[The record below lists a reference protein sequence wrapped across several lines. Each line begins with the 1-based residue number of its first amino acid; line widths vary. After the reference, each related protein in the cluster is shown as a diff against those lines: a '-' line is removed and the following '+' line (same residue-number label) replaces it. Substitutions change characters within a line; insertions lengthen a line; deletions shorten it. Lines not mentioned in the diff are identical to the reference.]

1 MGLIISNAVGGASRT
16 AAPVVRGLTAPT
28 DSSGGDGGSA
38 VGTVVR
44 GLLKPLEIIDTP
56 RRAVISGLRELV
68 DAVDSNPETQASF
81 SDFREQAGDPT
92 YGFGT
97 AFADPTGNKWIDRAI
112 GFAGDVALDPL
123 TYLTLGAGKFAGMAG
138 RAAAGTDLLKA
149 ATAVGR
155 VDEARPLIRAVGQ
168 RGVTGLT
175 RQQRELYDELIR
187 YGRIGT
193 GGEGSQIGQAG
204 LRLNVPFTSRQSGA
218 IPGTRRVAEA
228 IGGNLAGV
236 RQAAAGTRAGAAI
249 RGRLAPEQLRPLY
262 DNLATGGGNED
273 VLQQLAVA
281 SSRRGEEAARR
292 AVEGQLLP
300 QADEIAKEGKREGLS
315 GQELTRRLENR
326 ASVNPEGADGRAA
339 TFLNENFALVEDAAD
354 GSRANYAPWMRTDE
368 GRQLGRDV
376 DDLGATIGVV
386 DELAPEGIVLRR
398 EAFRPGQTLERNG
411 VTYVL
416 PEQVTVDVVNDAM
429 RTLYP
434 ELGGAN
440 FLIDD
445 GYELLNR
452 WTRAAAA
459 QRGIQAFADSLVQ
472 FGIASPREA
481 RTLALQFA
489 EGARAG
495 SVDSAARQAPE
506 ILAARQADLDAAN
519 AGVRSARAEVT
530 ERVGEQ
536 VARGEGAVQQ
546 LRTRSA
552 SAARAAEKRVADIEA
567 EVARIDAQIARLQ
580 GRASGQVAS
589 QQERLGSRRARL
601 LAERASIEADL
612 DAATDEL
619 VLNILREGPPPSGG
633 RDAQGRLTR
642 FVAKSRED
650 LMQDLARR
658 RAPQRRIDRAN
669 ARLAENEDRLLEVFL
684 REGQVRPS
692 QGLQDDI
699 ARLQGERVA
708 VGSVPPQG
716 SWRATQTASWDLRD
730 KSVVAQEFDA
740 LPDDQVVVLYHGTTP
755 ENAESL
761 IASGRVEPVVR
772 GDLPTREEGVLYLAP
787 TAADARRYG
796 DSVVEVAVRK
806 GDVRPSV
813 EAGDVSA
820 GRALLNS
827 FDGAVIGRETTPVS
841 VRVADDAE
849 LGLRE
854 SAERLAAQA
863 DARQA
868 ETDLIRSRD
877 RDALLQNPRTGPAVR
892 RQRAAEARA
901 TSVRKSVREAQQE
914 GFLSDFDPATA
925 ELSLRQ
931 NLDAAAANFG
941 PGARQFRGEAEALLD
956 GTTRKNASAVEKR
969 LAKLTEDAR
978 RPDALPEVV
987 AAHRTLV
994 DAYRIEAAIAAEGGQ
1009 ARNFAQFWD
1018 VGKRPSDP
1026 AARAAILDTLQQGW
1040 RDIERT
1046 GVVVPEQVYRMRQ
1059 RLVALND
1066 PKEWNGFLRVW
1077 EQYTRLFKA
1086 YVTASP
1092 RFHVRNAMSAT
1103 FMNYSDGVTNAQMAR
1118 GIRIWN
1124 KYAKQGLDSLDDTER
1139 RVIDAVLASGAGQ
1152 YDTVELGVRAP
1163 RGTGWSRKVGRNVE
1177 GAVRAGPAL
1186 ATIEAGGSF
1195 DEALAR
1201 VTRLHFNY
1209 SDMSSADRVARQVF
1223 PFWTFMSR
1231 NLPLQFTQIWSKP
1244 RSYQRFNAIIR
1255 NIRTDDEEQGVV
1267 PGYFTEGGG
1276 FRLPVNIPGVGQWA
1290 RPDLGFSRLDEDVD
1304 RLSDPVR
1311 FLADANPLIKAAVEN
1326 FAGKQLYKDIPLDD
1340 ESFVPVEGWQKAL
1353 IPLLLATGQAEQGPN
1368 GAVITPKTEYLLDQ
1382 LAPQGGL
1389 LNRYAGEGSRNEGDR
1404 VRNLLSFTGLPAA
1417 LSLGGYVRELTPDK
1431 QAGELYRRRIE
1442 QREALDR
1449 LRAIA
1454 QAS

>member
-1 MGLIISNAVGGASRT
+1 MGAFANNLLDAIGQNSGSVT
-16 AAPVVRGLTAPT
+16 RGLTAPAFRASVGAGGT
-28 DSSGGDGGSA
+28 DAGSGGSA

-56 RRAVISGLRELV
+56 RRAIISGIRELR
-68 DAVDSNPETQASF
+68 DATDNNPDTQASF
-81 SDFREQAGDPT
+81 SDFFDQAGDPT

-97 AFADPTGNKWIDRAI
+97 AFPDPTGNKWVDRLI
-112 GFAGDVALDPL
+112 GFAGDVAFDPL
-123 TYLTLGAGKFAGMAG
+123 TYLTLGAGRFAGMAG
-138 RAAAGTDLLKA
+138 RAAASTDLFRA
-149 ATAVGR
+149 ANALGR
-155 VDEARPLIRAVGQ
+155 VEEARPLIRSLGQ

-175 RQQRELYDELIR
+175 GQQRELYDELIR
-187 YGRIGT
+187 LGRIGT

-204 LRLNVPFTSRQSGA
+204 LRLSLPFSSRQSGA

-236 RQAAAGTRAGAAI
+236 RQAAANTRTGARVRA
-249 RGRLAPEQLRPLY
+249 RVTPEQLRPLY
-262 DNLATGGGNED
+262 DNLATGSGSDD

-300 QADEIAKEGKREGLS
+300 QADQIAKEGKREGLS

-326 ASVNPEGADGRAA
+326 SSVNVDGADGKAA
-339 TFLNENFALVEDAAD
+339 AFLNENFALIEDAAD

-376 DDLGATIGVV
+376 DDLNATIGVV
-386 DELAPEGIVLRR
+386 DELSPEGIVLRR
-398 EAFRPGQTLERNG
+398 EAFRPGQVLERNG

-416 PEQVTVDVVNDAM
+416 PEQVTIDVVNDAM
-429 RTLYP
+429 KTLYP

-445 GYELLNR
+445 GYDLLDR
-452 WTRAAAA
+452 WSRAAAA
-459 QRGIQAFADSLVQ
+459 QSGIREFAQ
-472 FGIASPREA
+472 GMMRFGIAASRDA
-481 RTLALQFA
+481 RTRAGEVA
-489 EGARAG
+489 EGFLEGAER
-495 SVDSAARQAPE
+495 SAARQGPE
-506 ILAARQADLDAAN
+506 ILASRQADLDAAN
-519 AGVRSARAEVT
+519 AGVRAARAEVT
-530 ERVGEQ
+530 GRVGEQ

-567 EVARIDAQIARLQ
+567 EVARIDSQIARLQ

-589 QQERLGSRRARL
+589 QRARLDSQRARL

-612 DAATDEL
+612 NAATDEL

-633 RDAQGRLTR
+633 RDAQGKLTR

-669 ARLAENEDRLLEVFL
+669 TRLAENEDRLLEVFL

-699 ARLQGERVA
+699 ARLQGERAVA
-708 VGSVPPQG
+708 ASVDPAADP
-716 SWRATQTASWDLRD
+716 A
-730 KSVVAQEFDA
+730 VVA
-740 LPDDQVVVLYHGTTP
+740 
-755 ENAESL
+755 
-761 IASGRVEPVVR
+761 
-772 GDLPTREEGVLYLAP
+772 
-787 TAADARRYG
+787 ARQQ
-796 DSVVEVAVRK
+796 
-806 GDVRPSV
+806 
-813 EAGDVSA
+813 
-820 GRALLNS
+820 
-827 FDGAVIGRETTPVS
+827 
-841 VRVADDAE
+841 ADD
-849 LGLRE
+849 
-854 SAERLAAQA
+854 LAAQA
-863 DARQA
+863 DERAAQ
-868 ETDLIRSRD
+868 TDLIRSRNQQ
-877 RDALLQNPRTGPAVR
+877 ALADNPRTGPAVR

-931 NLDAAAANFG
+931 NLDAATANFG

-969 LAKLTEDAR
+969 LARLTQEAR
-978 RPDALPEVV
+978 ADGALPEVV

-994 DAYRIEAAIAAEGGQ
+994 AAYRIEAQIAAEGGK

-1018 VGKRPSDP
+1018 VGKRPSSP
-1026 AARAAILDTLQQGW
+1026 EARAAILDALQQGW

-1046 GVVVPEQVYRMRQ
+1046 GVVVPDQVYRMRE

-1066 PKEWNGFLRVW
+1066 PKEWNGFLRTW
-1077 EQYTRLFKA
+1077 EKYTRLFKA

-1118 GIRIWN
+1118 GIVIWK
-1124 KYAKQGLDSLDDTER
+1124 KYAKDGLESLDDVER
-1139 RVIDAVLASGAGQ
+1139 RVIDVVLASGAGQ
-1152 YDTVELGVRAP
+1152 YDTVEIGIGAP
-1163 RGTGWSRKVGRNVE
+1163 PLTGWSRKVGRNVE

-1201 VTRLHFNY
+1201 VIRLHFNY

-1231 NLPLQFTQIWSKP
+1231 NLPLQFSQMWTKP
-1244 RSYQRFNAIIR
+1244 RSYQRFNALIR
-1255 NIRTDDEEQGVV
+1255 AIRTDEDEQGVV

-1276 FRLPVNIPGVGQWA
+1276 FRLPGLLATAAGGADWA
-1290 RPDLGFSRLDEDVD
+1290 RPDLGFSRVDEDVE
-1304 RLSDPVR
+1304 RLSDPIR

-1353 IPLLLATGQAEQGPN
+1353 IPLLLATGQAERGPN
-1368 GAVITPKTEYLLDQ
+1368 GVVITPKTEYLLDQ

-1389 LNRYAGEGSRNEGDR
+1389 LNRYAGEGSRNEGDAL
-1404 VRNLLSFTGLPAA
+1404 RNLYSFTGIPAL
-1417 LSLGGYVRELTPDK
+1417 LSLGGYTRELTPDK

>member
-1 MGLIISNAVGGASRT
+1 MGLIISNAVGGASRAT
-16 AAPVVRGLTAPT
+16 APVVRGLVRPT
-28 DSSGGDGGSA
+28 ESQGEGGSA

-56 RRAVISGLRELV
+56 RRAIISGVREFV
-68 DAVDSNPETQASF
+68 DAVDSNPDTQASF

-97 AFADPTGNKWIDRAI
+97 AFADPTGSSWLNRAI

-123 TYLTLGAGKFAGMAG
+123 TYVTLGAGRFAGMAG
-138 RAAAGTDLLKA
+138 RAALSTDLLKA
-149 ATAVGR
+149 AQAADR
-155 VDEARPLIRAVGQ
+155 VDDARPLIRAVGQ
-168 RGVTGLT
+168 RGVTGLDRT
-175 RQQRELYDELIR
+175 QRDLVNDLLR
-187 YGRIGT
+187 VGREAGAEV
-193 GGEGSQIGQAG
+193 GEGVGQAG
-204 LRLNVPFTSRQSGA
+204 LRLSLPFSSRQTGA

-236 RQAAAGTRAGAAI
+236 RQAAANTRTGARVRA
-249 RGRLAPEQLRPLY
+249 RVTPEQLRPLY
-262 DNLATGGGNED
+262 DNLATGGGSDD

-292 AVEGQLLP
+292 GVESQLLP

-326 ASVNPEGADGRAA
+326 PPNDAQGNPVYVGGAGGKAAKFLDDNFGLIEDVADGPR
-339 TFLNENFALVEDAAD
+339 
-354 GSRANYAPWMRTDE
+354 GNYAPWMRTDE

-376 DDLGATIGVV
+376 DDLNATIGVV
-386 DELAPEGIVLRR
+386 DELSPEGIVLRR

-429 RTLYP
+429 KTLYP

-440 FLIDD
+440 FLVDD
-445 GYELLNR
+445 GYELLER
-452 WTRAAAA
+452 WSRAAAA
-459 QRGIQAFADSLVQ
+459 ESGRQEFAQGLMR
-472 FGIASPREA
+472 FGIAAPRDA
-481 RTLALQFA
+481 RTRAGEVSQGFL
-489 EGARAG
+489 EGAER
-495 SVDSAARQAPE
+495 SAARQGPE
-506 ILAARQADLDAAN
+506 ILASRQADLDAAN
-519 AGVRSARAEVT
+519 AGVRAARAEVT
-530 ERVGEQ
+530 GRVGEQ

-589 QQERLGSRRARL
+589 QQARLDSQRARL

-612 DAATDEL
+612 NAATDEL

-692 QGLQDDI
+692 QGLQDDL
-699 ARLQGERVA
+699 ARLQGERAVA
-708 VGSVPPQG
+708 ASVDPAADP
-716 SWRATQTASWDLRD
+716 A
-730 KSVVAQEFDA
+730 VVA
-740 LPDDQVVVLYHGTTP
+740 
-755 ENAESL
+755 
-761 IASGRVEPVVR
+761 
-772 GDLPTREEGVLYLAP
+772 
-787 TAADARRYG
+787 ARQQ
-796 DSVVEVAVRK
+796 
-806 GDVRPSV
+806 
-813 EAGDVSA
+813 
-820 GRALLNS
+820 
-827 FDGAVIGRETTPVS
+827 
-841 VRVADDAE
+841 ADD
-849 LGLRE
+849 
-854 SAERLAAQA
+854 LAAQA
-863 DARQA
+863 DERAAQ
-868 ETDLIRSRD
+868 TDLIRSRD
-877 RDALLQNPRTGPAVR
+877 RQALADNPRTGPAVR

-931 NLDAAAANFG
+931 NLDAATANFG

-956 GTTRKNASAVEKR
+956 GTTRKNASAVEQR
-969 LAKLTEDAR
+969 LAKLTVDAR
-978 RPDALPEVV
+978 KSDALPEVV
-987 AAHRTLV
+987 AAHRTMV
-994 DAYRIEAAIAAEGGQ
+994 AAYRIEAQIAAEGGK

-1018 VGKRPSDP
+1018 VGKRPSSP
-1026 AARAAILDTLQQGW
+1026 EARAAILDALQQGW

-1046 GVVVPEQVYRMRQ
+1046 GVVVPDQVYRMRE

-1066 PKEWNGFLRVW
+1066 PKEWNGFLRTW
-1077 EQYTRLFKA
+1077 EKYTRLFKA

-1118 GIRIWN
+1118 GIAIWK
-1124 KYAKQGLDSLDDTER
+1124 KYAKDGLESLDDAER
-1139 RVIDAVLASGAGQ
+1139 RVIDVVLASGAGQ
-1152 YDTVELGVRAP
+1152 YDTVEIGIGAP
-1163 RGTGWSRKVGRNVE
+1163 PLTGWSRKVGRNVE

-1231 NLPLQFTQIWSKP
+1231 NLPLQFSQMWTKP
-1244 RSYQRFNAIIR
+1244 RSYQRFNTLIR
-1255 NIRTDDEEQGVV
+1255 AIRTDEDEQGVV

-1276 FRLPVNIPGVGQWA
+1276 FRLPGLLATAAGGAEWA
-1290 RPDLGFSRLDEDVD
+1290 RPDLGFSRVDEDVD
-1304 RLSDPVR
+1304 RMADPIR

-1353 IPLLLATGQAEQGPN
+1353 IPLLLATDQAYRGPN
-1368 GAVITPKTEYLLDQ
+1368 GVVITPKTEYLLDQ

-1389 LNRYAGEGSRNEGDR
+1389 LNRYAGEGSRNEGDAL
-1404 VRNLLSFTGLPAA
+1404 RNLYSFTGIPAL
-1417 LSLGGYVRELTPDK
+1417 LSLGGYTRELTPEK

>member
-1 MGLIISNAVGGASRT
+1 MGAFADNLLRGIGQNSGSVT
-16 AAPVVRGLTAPT
+16 RGLTAPSFRAST
-28 DSSGGDGGSA
+28 GAGGASTGSGGSA

-56 RRAVISGLRELV
+56 RRAVISGVRELV
-68 DAVDSNPETQASF
+68 DAIDSDPTTRASF

-97 AFADPTGNKWIDRAI
+97 AFPDPTGNSWINRAI

-123 TYLTLGAGKFAGMAG
+123 TYLTLGAGRFAGMAG
-138 RAAAGTDLLKA
+138 RAALSTDLLRA
-149 ATAVGR
+149 AQAVDR

-168 RGVTGLT
+168 RGVTGLDRT
-175 RQQRELYDELIR
+175 QRGLVDDLLR
-187 YGRIGT
+187 VGREAGAQV
-193 GGEGSQIGQAG
+193 GEGVGQAG

-262 DNLATGGGNED
+262 DNLATGGGPND
-273 VLQQLAVA
+273 VVQELAVA
-281 SSRRGEEAARR
+281 SARRSEEAARN
-292 AVEGQLLP
+292 ATQSALLRE
-300 QADEIAKEGKREGLS
+300 ADEITREGKREGLS
-315 GQELTRRLENR
+315 ADELTRRLENR
-326 ASVNPEGADGRAA
+326 SSVNPEGADGRAA
-339 TFLNENFALVEDAAD
+339 MFLNENFELIEDAAD
-354 GSRANYAPWMRTDE
+354 GSRANYAPWMRTE
-368 GRQLGRDV
+368 QGRQLGRDV
-376 DDLGATIGVV
+376 DDLNATIGVV

-398 EAFRPGQTLERNG
+398 EAFRPGQVLERNG

-429 RTLYP
+429 KTLYP

-445 GYELLNR
+445 GYDLLNR
-452 WTRAAAA
+452 WARAAAA
-459 QRGIQAFADSLVQ
+459 ERGRREFAAALER
-472 FGIASPREA
+472 FGIAVPRDA
-481 RTLALQFA
+481 RTQALQFA

-495 SVDSAARQAPE
+495 AVGSAARQAPE
-506 ILAARQADLDAAN
+506 IVSARDVALEAAQRASEDSYQQLSERVSEQIDRGRRAAARLGGRAERRMDDIYRRMERQIDALDDRIADTQRRA
-519 AGVRSARAEVT
+519 AGVD
-530 ERVGEQ
+530 
-536 VARGEGAVQQ
+536 GAVSAGSATPQEAGF
-546 LRTRSA
+546 LRSIYEREIRDLEDLKAGVGDPET
-552 SAARAAEKRVADIEA
+552 D
-567 EVARIDAQIARLQ
+567 EVID
-580 GRASGQVAS
+580 G
-589 QQERLGSRRARL
+589 L
-601 LAERASIEADL
+601 LAE
-612 DAATDEL
+612 
-619 VLNILREGPPPSGG
+619 
-633 RDAQGRLTR
+633 
-642 FVAKSRED
+642 SR
-650 LMQDLARR
+650 
-658 RAPQRRIDRAN
+658 
-669 ARLAENEDRLLEVFL
+669 
-684 REGQVRPS
+684 
-692 QGLQDDI
+692 
-699 ARLQGERVA
+699 
-708 VGSVPPQG
+708 
-716 SWRATQTASWDLRD
+716 
-730 KSVVAQEFDA
+730 
-740 LPDDQVVVLYHGTTP
+740 
-755 ENAESL
+755 
-761 IASGRVEPVVR
+761 
-772 GDLPTREEGVLYLAP
+772 
-787 TAADARRYG
+787 
-796 DSVVEVAVRK
+796 
-806 GDVRPSV
+806 
-813 EAGDVSA
+813 
-820 GRALLNS
+820 
-827 FDGAVIGRETTPVS
+827 
-841 VRVADDAE
+841 
-849 LGLRE
+849 
-854 SAERLAAQA
+854 RLAAEA
-863 DARQA
+863 DSLARGA
-868 ETDLIRSRD
+868 DELAGSF
-877 RDALLQNPRTGPAVR
+877 DAVSSGAVVDEVLRENQRTGPAAR
-892 RQRAAEARA
+892 RFDAARRSEQQARESLEAA
-901 TSVRKSVREAQQE
+901 KAE

-931 NLDAAAANFG
+931 NLDAATANFG
-941 PGARQFRGEAEALLD
+941 PGSRQFRGEAEALLD

-969 LAKLTEDAR
+969 LAKLTQDAR

-994 DAYRIEAAIAAEGGQ
+994 DAYRIEAVIAAEGGQ
-1009 ARNFAQFWD
+1009 ARNFAGFWD
-1018 VGKRPSDP
+1018 VGKRPSSP
-1026 AARAAILDTLQQGW
+1026 QARAAILDALQQGW

-1124 KYAKQGLDSLDDTER
+1124 KYAKSGLDSLDDTER

-1201 VTRLHFNY
+1201 VIRLHFNY

-1244 RSYQRFNAIIR
+1244 RSYQRFNAIVR

-1276 FRLPVNIPGVGQWA
+1276 FRLPGLLATAAGAEWA

-1340 ESFVPVEGWQKAL
+1340 ESFVPVEGWQRAL

-1368 GAVITPKTEYLLDQ
+1368 GVVITPKTEYLLDQ

-1389 LNRYAGEGSRNEGDR
+1389 LNRYAGEGSRNEGDAL
-1404 VRNLLSFTGLPAA
+1404 RNLYSFTGLPAL
-1417 LSLGGYVRELTPDK
+1417 LSLGGYTRELTPDK

>member
-1 MGLIISNAVGGASRT
+1 MGAFANNLLKGIGQNPGSVTRGL
-16 AAPVVRGLTAPT
+16 AAPAFRASVGEGGT
-28 DSSGGDGGSA
+28 DSGSGGSA
-38 VGTVVR
+38 IGTVVR

-56 RRAVISGLRELV
+56 RRAIISGARELV
-68 DAVDSNPETQASF
+68 DAIDGNPETQASF

-97 AFADPTGNKWIDRAI
+97 AFADPTGNSWINRAI
-112 GFAGDVALDPL
+112 GFVGDVALDPL
-123 TYLTLGAGKFAGMAG
+123 TYLTLGAGRFAGMAG
-138 RAAAGTDLLKA
+138 RAALSTDLLKA
-149 ATAVGR
+149 AQAADKVE
-155 VDEARPLIRAVGQ
+155 DARPLIQAVGQ
-168 RGVTGLT
+168 RGVTGLDRT
-175 RQQRELYDELIR
+175 QRDLVNDLLR
-187 YGRIGT
+187 VGREAGAEV
-193 GGEGSQIGQAG
+193 GEGVGQAG
-204 LRLNVPFTSRQSGA
+204 LRFGVPFSARQTGA
-218 IPGTRRVAEA
+218 LPGTRRVAEA

-236 RQAAAGTRAGAAI
+236 RQAAANTRTGARI
-249 RGRLAPEQLRPLY
+249 RARVTPEQLRPLY

-292 AVEGQLLP
+292 AVEGRLLP
-300 QADEIAKEGKREGLS
+300 EADEIAKEGKREGLS

-326 ASVNPEGADGRAA
+326 SSVNAQGADGRAA
-339 TFLNENFALVEDAAD
+339 TFLNENFELVEDAAD

-376 DDLGATIGVV
+376 DDLNATIGVV

-416 PEQVTVDVVNDAM
+416 PERVTVDVVNDAM
-429 RTLYP
+429 KTLYP

-440 FLIDD
+440 FLVDD

-452 WTRAAAA
+452 WSRAAAA
-459 QRGIQAFADSLVQ
+459 ESGRQEFAQGLMR
-472 FGIASPREA
+472 FGIAAPRDA
-481 RTLALQFA
+481 RTRAGEVAQGFLEGA
-489 EGARAG
+489 EG
-495 SVDSAARQAPE
+495 SAARQGPE
-506 ILAARQADLDAAN
+506 ILAGRQADLDAAN
-519 AGVRSARAEVT
+519 AGVRAARAEVT
-530 ERVGEQ
+530 GRVDEQ

-567 EVARIDAQIARLQ
+567 EVARIDGQIARLQ

-589 QQERLGSRRARL
+589 QQARLDSRRARL

-612 DAATDEL
+612 NAATDEL

-699 ARLQGERVA
+699 ARLQDERAVA
-708 VGSVPPQG
+708 ASVDPAAD
-716 SWRATQTASWDLRD
+716 SA
-730 KSVVAQEFDA
+730 VVA
-740 LPDDQVVVLYHGTTP
+740 
-755 ENAESL
+755 
-761 IASGRVEPVVR
+761 
-772 GDLPTREEGVLYLAP
+772 
-787 TAADARRYG
+787 ARQQ
-796 DSVVEVAVRK
+796 
-806 GDVRPSV
+806 
-813 EAGDVSA
+813 
-820 GRALLNS
+820 
-827 FDGAVIGRETTPVS
+827 
-841 VRVADDAE
+841 ADD
-849 LGLRE
+849 
-854 SAERLAAQA
+854 LAAQA
-863 DARQA
+863 DERAAQ
-868 ETDLIRSRD
+868 TDLIRSRD
-877 RDALLQNPRTGPAVR
+877 RQALADNPRTGPAVR

-969 LAKLTEDAR
+969 LAELAEDAR
-978 RPDALPEVV
+978 KPDALPEVV

-994 DAYRIEAAIAAEGGQ
+994 AAYRIEAQIAAEGGK

-1018 VGKRPSDP
+1018 VGKRPSSP
-1026 AARAAILDTLQQGW
+1026 QARAAILDALQQGW

-1046 GVVVPEQVYRMRQ
+1046 GVVVPDQVYRMRE

-1066 PKEWNGFLRVW
+1066 PKEWNGFLRTW
-1077 EQYTRLFKA
+1077 EKYTRLFKA

-1118 GIRIWN
+1118 GIAIWK
-1124 KYAKQGLDSLDDTER
+1124 KYAQDGLDSLDDTER

-1152 YDTVELGVRAP
+1152 YDTVEIGIGAP
-1163 RGTGWSRKVGRNVE
+1163 PLTGWSRKVGRNVE

-1201 VTRLHFNY
+1201 VIRLHFNY

-1231 NLPLQFTQIWSKP
+1231 NLPLQFSQMWTKP

-1276 FRLPVNIPGVGQWA
+1276 FRLPGLLATAAGAEWA

-1304 RLSDPVR
+1304 RLSDPIR

-1368 GAVITPKTEYLLDQ
+1368 GVVITPKTEYLLDQ

-1389 LNRYAGEGSRNEGDR
+1389 LNRYAGEGSRNEGDAL
-1404 VRNLLSFTGLPAA
+1404 RNLYSFTGLPAF
-1417 LSLGGYVRELTPDK
+1417 LSLGGYTRELTPEK

>member
-1 MGLIISNAVGGASRT
+1 VGAFANNLLKGIGQNPGSVTRGL
-16 AAPVVRGLTAPT
+16 AAPAFRASVGEGGT
-28 DSSGGDGGSA
+28 DSGSGGSA
-38 VGTVVR
+38 IGTVVR

-56 RRAVISGLRELV
+56 RRAIISGARELV
-68 DAVDSNPETQASF
+68 DAIDGNPETQASF

-97 AFADPTGNKWIDRAI
+97 AFADPTGNSWINRAI
-112 GFAGDVALDPL
+112 GFVGDVALDPL
-123 TYLTLGAGKFAGMAG
+123 TYLTLGAGRFAGMAG
-138 RAAAGTDLLKA
+138 RAALSTDLLKA
-149 ATAVGR
+149 AQAADKVE
-155 VDEARPLIRAVGQ
+155 DARPLIQAVGQ
-168 RGVTGLT
+168 RGVTGLDRT
-175 RQQRELYDELIR
+175 QRDLVNDLLR
-187 YGRIGT
+187 VGREAGAEV
-193 GGEGSQIGQAG
+193 GEGVGQAG
-204 LRLNVPFTSRQSGA
+204 LRFGVPFSARQTGA
-218 IPGTRRVAEA
+218 LPGTRRVAEA

-236 RQAAAGTRAGAAI
+236 RQAAANTRTGARI
-249 RGRLAPEQLRPLY
+249 RARVTPEQLRPLY

-292 AVEGQLLP
+292 AVEGRLLP
-300 QADEIAKEGKREGLS
+300 EADEIAKEGKREGLS

-326 ASVNPEGADGRAA
+326 SSVNAQGADGRAA
-339 TFLNENFALVEDAAD
+339 TFLNENFELVEDAAD

-376 DDLGATIGVV
+376 DDLNATIGVV

-416 PEQVTVDVVNDAM
+416 PERVTVDVVNDAM
-429 RTLYP
+429 KTLYP

-440 FLIDD
+440 FLVDD

-452 WTRAAAA
+452 WSRAAAA
-459 QRGIQAFADSLVQ
+459 ESGRQEFAQGLMR
-472 FGIASPREA
+472 FGIAAPRDA
-481 RTLALQFA
+481 RTRAGEVAQGFLEGA
-489 EGARAG
+489 EG
-495 SVDSAARQAPE
+495 SAARQGPE
-506 ILAARQADLDAAN
+506 ILAGRQADLDAAN
-519 AGVRSARAEVT
+519 AGVRAARAEVT
-530 ERVGEQ
+530 GRVDEQ

-567 EVARIDAQIARLQ
+567 EVARIDGQIARLQ

-589 QQERLGSRRARL
+589 QQARLDSRRARL

-612 DAATDEL
+612 NAATDEL

-699 ARLQGERVA
+699 ARLQDERAVA
-708 VGSVPPQG
+708 ASVDPAAD
-716 SWRATQTASWDLRD
+716 SA
-730 KSVVAQEFDA
+730 VVA
-740 LPDDQVVVLYHGTTP
+740 
-755 ENAESL
+755 
-761 IASGRVEPVVR
+761 
-772 GDLPTREEGVLYLAP
+772 
-787 TAADARRYG
+787 ARQQ
-796 DSVVEVAVRK
+796 
-806 GDVRPSV
+806 
-813 EAGDVSA
+813 
-820 GRALLNS
+820 
-827 FDGAVIGRETTPVS
+827 
-841 VRVADDAE
+841 ADD
-849 LGLRE
+849 
-854 SAERLAAQA
+854 LAAQA
-863 DARQA
+863 DERAAQ
-868 ETDLIRSRD
+868 TDLIRSRD
-877 RDALLQNPRTGPAVR
+877 RQALADNPRTGPAVR

-969 LAKLTEDAR
+969 LAELAEDAR
-978 RPDALPEVV
+978 KPDALPEVV

-994 DAYRIEAAIAAEGGQ
+994 AAYRIEAQIAAEGGK

-1018 VGKRPSDP
+1018 VGKRPSSP
-1026 AARAAILDTLQQGW
+1026 QARAAILDALQQGW

-1046 GVVVPEQVYRMRQ
+1046 GVVVPDQVYRMRE

-1066 PKEWNGFLRVW
+1066 PKEWNGFLRTW
-1077 EQYTRLFKA
+1077 EKYTRLFKA

-1118 GIRIWN
+1118 GIAIWK
-1124 KYAKQGLDSLDDTER
+1124 KYAQDGLDSLDDTER

-1152 YDTVELGVRAP
+1152 YDTVEIGIGAP
-1163 RGTGWSRKVGRNVE
+1163 PLTGWSRKVGRNVE

-1201 VTRLHFNY
+1201 VIRLHFNY

-1231 NLPLQFTQIWSKP
+1231 NLPLQFSQMWTKP

-1276 FRLPVNIPGVGQWA
+1276 FRLPGLLATAAGAEWA

-1304 RLSDPVR
+1304 RLSDPIR

-1368 GAVITPKTEYLLDQ
+1368 GVVITPKTEYLLDQ

-1389 LNRYAGEGSRNEGDR
+1389 LNRYAGEGSRNEGDAL
-1404 VRNLLSFTGLPAA
+1404 RNLYSFTGLPAF
-1417 LSLGGYVRELTPDK
+1417 LSLGGYTRELTPEK

>member
-1 MGLIISNAVGGASRT
+1 
-16 AAPVVRGLTAPT
+16 
-28 DSSGGDGGSA
+28 
-38 VGTVVR
+38 
-44 GLLKPLEIIDTP
+44 
-56 RRAVISGLRELV
+56 
-68 DAVDSNPETQASF
+68 
-81 SDFREQAGDPT
+81 
-92 YGFGT
+92 
-97 AFADPTGNKWIDRAI
+97 
-112 GFAGDVALDPL
+112 
-123 TYLTLGAGKFAGMAG
+123 
-138 RAAAGTDLLKA
+138 
-149 ATAVGR
+149 
-155 VDEARPLIRAVGQ
+155 
-168 RGVTGLT
+168 
-175 RQQRELYDELIR
+175 
-187 YGRIGT
+187 
-193 GGEGSQIGQAG
+193 
-204 LRLNVPFTSRQSGA
+204 
-218 IPGTRRVAEA
+218 
-228 IGGNLAGV
+228 
-236 RQAAAGTRAGAAI
+236 
-249 RGRLAPEQLRPLY
+249 
-262 DNLATGGGNED
+262 

-281 SSRRGEEAARR
+281 SSRRTEEAIRR
-292 AVEGQLLP
+292 GVEGRLLP
-300 QADEIAKEGKREGLS
+300 DADEIAKEGKREGLS

-326 ASVNPEGADGRAA
+326 PPKDAQGNPVYVDGAGGRAA
-339 TFLNENFALVEDAAD
+339 KFLDDNFGLIEDVAD
-354 GSRANYAPWMRTDE
+354 GPRGNYAPWMRTDE

-376 DDLGATIGVV
+376 DDLNATIGVV
-386 DELAPEGIVLRR
+386 DELSPEGIVLRR

-429 RTLYP
+429 KTLYP

-440 FLIDD
+440 FLVDD
-445 GYELLNR
+445 GYELLDR
-452 WTRAAAA
+452 WSRAAAA
-459 QRGIQAFADSLVQ
+459 ESGRQEFAQGLMR
-472 FGIASPREA
+472 FGIAAPRDA
-481 RTLALQFA
+481 RTRAGEVA
-489 EGARAG
+489 EGFLEGAEG
-495 SVDSAARQAPE
+495 SAARQGPE
-506 ILAARQADLDAAN
+506 ILAGRQADLDAAN
-519 AGVRSARAEVT
+519 AGVRAARAEVT
-530 ERVGEQ
+530 GRVDEQ

-567 EVARIDAQIARLQ
+567 EVARIDGQIARLQ

-589 QQERLGSRRARL
+589 QQARLDSRRARL

-612 DAATDEL
+612 NAATDEL

-692 QGLQDDI
+692 RGLQDDI
-699 ARLQGERVA
+699 ARLQGERAA

-730 KSVVAQEFDA
+730 KSVVAREFDA

-761 IASGRVEPVVR
+761 IASGKVEPVSR
-772 GDLPTREEGVLYLAP
+772 GDLPTRQEGVLYLAP

-863 DARQA
+863 DERAAQ
-868 ETDLIRSRD
+868 TDLIRSRD
-877 RDALLQNPRTGPAVR
+877 RQALADNPRTGPAVR

-914 GFLSDFDPATA
+914 GFLSDFDPVTA

-931 NLDAAAANFG
+931 NLDAATANFG
-941 PGARQFRGEAEALLD
+941 PGSRQFRGEAEALLD
-956 GTTRKNASAVEKR
+956 GTTRKNASAVERR
-969 LAKLTEDAR
+969 LAQLTVDAR
-978 RPDALPEVV
+978 KADALPEVV
-987 AAHRTLV
+987 AAHRTMV
-994 DAYRIEAAIAAEGGQ
+994 AAYRIEAQIAAEGGK

-1018 VGKRPSDP
+1018 VGKRPSSP
-1026 AARAAILDTLQQGW
+1026 EARAAILDALQQGW

-1046 GVVVPEQVYRMRQ
+1046 GVVVPDQVYRMRE

-1118 GIRIWN
+1118 GIRIWK
-1124 KYAKQGLDSLDDTER
+1124 KYAKNGLESLDDTER

-1152 YDTVELGVRAP
+1152 YDTVEIGVRAP

-1201 VTRLHFNY
+1201 VIRLHFNY

-1231 NLPLQFTQIWSKP
+1231 NLPLQFSQMWTKP
-1244 RSYQRFNAIIR
+1244 RSYQRFNALIR
-1255 NIRTDDEEQGVV
+1255 AIRTDEDEQGVV

-1276 FRLPVNIPGVGQWA
+1276 FRLPGLLATAAGGAEWA
-1290 RPDLGFSRLDEDVD
+1290 RPDLGFSRVDEDVE
-1304 RLSDPVR
+1304 RLSDPIR

-1368 GAVITPKTEYLLDQ
+1368 GVVITPKTEYLLDQ

-1389 LNRYAGEGSRNEGDR
+1389 LNRYAGEGSRNEGDAL
-1404 VRNLLSFTGLPAA
+1404 RNLYSFTGIPAL
-1417 LSLGGYVRELTPDK
+1417 LSLGGYTRELTPDK
-1431 QAGELYRRRIE
+1431 QAGELYRRRID